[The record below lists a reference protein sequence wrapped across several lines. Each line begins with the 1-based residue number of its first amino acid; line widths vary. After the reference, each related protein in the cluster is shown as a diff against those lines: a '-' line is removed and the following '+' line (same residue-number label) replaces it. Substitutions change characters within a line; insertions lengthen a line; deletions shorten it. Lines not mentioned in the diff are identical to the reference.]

1 MCCLSLTSGYQ
12 TLHSHYRT
20 IYSALEVSFRI
31 INMAQFSPCILIP
44 GESVICSCR
53 THRCPQWKN
62 TDSYPWKCIV
72 SGIIQ
77 IQAQGICICISQIKS
92 GKPSMTFHRFQ
103 CSFFSRI
110 ILHSQTE
117 PFHIR
122 CFHQHNSKHG
132 ILWERMPFHCA
143 ECQSWRE
150 VIFYFIPA
158 AYFIDFL

>member
-12 TLHSHYRT
+12 TLHPHYHT

-62 TDSYPWKCIV
+62 TDSYPWKCVV

-103 CSFFSRI
+103 CSFFLWDHPLLPDGSVPYPQFSSALLQTLDSVEMDALP
-110 ILHSQTE
+110 LHRAS
-117 PFHIR
+117 
-122 CFHQHNSKHG
+122 
-132 ILWERMPFHCA
+132 
-143 ECQSWRE
+143 
-150 VIFYFIPA
+150 VA
-158 AYFIDFL
+158 ARV